1 MKIENTDT
9 KEKLIKRLRRI
20 EGQVQGIQSMLDDE
34 RNCREI
40 MQQLSAVSSAVKSTS
55 RIFFRDYAT
64 LCMAELEGADLP
76 ENNTELLDEMISLLD
91 KTP

>member
-1 MKIENTDT
+1 MKIENTNT

-55 RIFFRDYAT
+55 RLFFRDYAT
-64 LCMAELEGADLP
+64 LCMAELDGADLP
-76 ENNTELLDEMISLLD
+76 DNNAELLDEMISLLD